1 MALDTGN
8 TTSPGPEIPTVSAD
22 SLRNGYNYGI
32 DITDRSYIPSVNG
45 AYTGTL
51 SAHGSITAMQIN
63 QGGYKVVY
71 TGFFRSIGEGL
82 SEPDYTYAPWLTGF
96 LREYWRDPK
105 TCTFGSDSAIPAL
118 TGVMPVRFT
127 QTPGN
132 ALYYIDL
139 QMTRLSGSNFFNNS
153 HFINSFNQ
161 ALAWIQSSNQ
171 YLAALK
177 NIENNNL
184 NYYGSKTYQ
193 EFLTQG
199 FSNYAIGQALRLS
212 LRNIGRMVEQ
222 IPSGYFGTAN
232 AVAKQLLDSGLGA
245 IGQLSTKLANAEIN
259 ISDIYNPLYTSQI
272 LVILESINNKSDL
285 ATIQGVLKSSIPN
298 IGNANDYI
306 SIEKTSGRSN
316 DSIFTNL
323 ADFGRNIYQ
332 RSPGFNLTTGKELA
346 DLIDSVL
353 AQATQNVEN
362 LSTQTSLL
370 PPEITASFRAKL
382 PESPTGGT
390 VNILNVIGCASGY
403 LLDQLTKV
411 NESINQLSNT
421 PYGTQLHSAFTKIN
435 KTFNDY
441 QNSYNPG
448 NAEFNI
454 DPGFDFR
461 TEAAFNNAKSQY
473 YTLVSNIANDPAM
486 KTIVSSINNNWDSLC
501 ENLSYEV
508 INYNKANLDISSYT
522 DNSQILDFV
531 SSLPSYANDP
541 SRLGTDFFLYSLCQ
555 PNQAGDIVK
564 SILNEAKNNEKLANS
579 GVKIRGTV

>member
-32 DITDRSYIPSVNG
+32 DITDRSYIPSANG

-51 SAHGSITAMQIN
+51 SAHGSITAMQLN

-71 TGFFRSIGEGL
+71 TGFFRNIGEGL
-82 SEPDYTYAPWLTGF
+82 SEPDYTYEPWLTGF

-105 TCTFGSDSAIPAL
+105 SCTFGSDSAIPAL
-118 TGVMPVRFT
+118 TGVMPARFT

-222 IPSGYFGTAN
+222 IPSSYFGTAN
-232 AVAKQLLDSGLGA
+232 AVAKQLLDSGLGS
-245 IGQLSTKLANAEIN
+245 IGQLTTKLANADIN
-259 ISDIYNPLYTSQI
+259 ISDIYNPIYTNQI
-272 LVILESINNKSDL
+272 VVILESINNQNDL
-285 ATIQGVLKSSIPN
+285 RTIQGVLKSSVPN
-298 IGNANDYI
+298 ISNAYDFV
-306 SIEKTSGRSN
+306 SIERTSGRSN
-316 DSIFTNL
+316 DSIFTTL

-353 AQATQNVEN
+353 SQATQNVEA
-362 LSTQTSLL
+362 LATQSSLL
-370 PPEITASFRAKL
+370 PPEITASFRLKL

-403 LLDQLTKV
+403 LLDQLTQV
-411 NESINQLSNT
+411 NEAINQLNST
-421 PYGTQLHSAFTKIN
+421 SYKTQLHDAFRSIN
-435 KTFNDY
+435 NAFNGY
-441 QNSYNPG
+441 LNSYNPG
-448 NAEFNI
+448 STEFGISPGYDFRLESEFN
-454 DPGFDFR
+454 
-461 TEAAFNNAKSQY
+461 TTKSQY
-473 YTLVSNIANDPAM
+473 YTLVSTIANDPAM
-486 KTIVSSINNNWDSLC
+486 QTIVSKINSNWDNLC

-508 INYNKANLDISSYT
+508 INYNKANLDVSEYT

-541 SRLGTDFFLYSLCQ
+541 GGLGTDFFLYNLCQ
-555 PNQAGDIVK
+555 ANQAGDIVK